1 MDNVVYTGN
10 ILISSNKHKSKKKY
24 FGVLY
29 QSGLF
34 KFFKDEKKV
43 DKNIFFFFFLINK
56 KKKKKKE
63 EKNINYYYFFF
74 LSFIL
79 YKSFSM
85 KFNFQ
90 NFFFTI
96 YTL

>member
-43 DKNIFFFFFLINK
+43 DKNIFFFFF
-56 KKKKKKE
+56 
-63 EKNINYYYFFF
+63 
-74 LSFIL
+74 
-79 YKSFSM
+79 
-85 KFNFQ
+85 
-90 NFFFTI
+90 
-96 YTL
+96 